1 MKKLK
6 LYLDTSIINF
16 VIAEDSLIEKQI
28 THQLLREIEREKYE
42 VFISEVVLLEI
53 SRSPEAISQKLK
65 SIVKDLDAEELSI
78 DQESQM
84 LANRYIE
91 EGIIPEKYENDALH
105 IAIASVNNLDVIVS
119 WNFRHIV
126 KLKTKREV
134 TGVNAIMG
142 YKEIEI
148 YSPWEVVEN
157 V

>member
-16 VIAEDSLIEKQI
+16 VIAEDSLIEKQV
-28 THQLLREIEREKYE
+28 TRQLLREIEREKYE

-53 SRSPEAISQKLK
+53 NRAPEAISQKLK